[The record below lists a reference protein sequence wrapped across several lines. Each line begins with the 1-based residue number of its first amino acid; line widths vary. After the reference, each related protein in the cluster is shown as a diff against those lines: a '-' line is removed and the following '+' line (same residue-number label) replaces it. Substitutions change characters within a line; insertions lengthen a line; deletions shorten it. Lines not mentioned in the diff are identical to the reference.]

1 MKILHCCLSQF
12 YIDNYSYQENILP
25 RVNKQMGHEV
35 KIIASTETY
44 LDNRNLE
51 YVEPSRYYTEDGIEI
66 VRLPYRKALPHKFM
80 RKIRSYKGVTK
91 EIEKFSPDV
100 ILHHGVPAYELLTFA
115 RYKMKNPNIRLYVDS
130 HEDFHNSARNFL
142 SREILHRRFYK
153 PIVQKALPYIDKI
166 LCVSLEVFDFLEQLY
181 EIPRSIMEFYPLG
194 GIVVDGIEHQ
204 QRREKIRLDL
214 GLGEDDV
221 LFVHSGKMNRKKRTE
236 DLLRAFSAVK
246 SKKLRL
252 ILIGNLDEE
261 IEKNVKALISQD
273 DRVSFIGWKTGNE
286 LIDYLCACDM
296 YLQPGTQSATLQNA
310 ICTGC
315 PVMLYPYESHRP
327 YLKDNGFFV
336 QTVED
341 MIDVF
346 LKIESNPSIIEDMRV
361 ASYKVAYDIL
371 DYKKLAARLYR

>member
-1 MKILHCCLSQF
+1 MKILHCCLSAF

-44 LDNRNLE
+44 LDNCNLG
-51 YVEPSRYYTEDGIEI
+51 YVKPSRYYTEDGIEI
-66 VRLPYRKALPHKFM
+66 VRLPYRKVFPLKFM

-100 ILHHGVPAYELLTFA
+100 ILLHGVPAYELLTFA
-115 RYKMKNPNIRLYVDS
+115 RYKMENPDIRIYVDS

-194 GIVVDGIEHQ
+194 GIVIDGIERQ

-214 GLGEDDV
+214 GLNEDDV

-236 DLLRAFSAVK
+236 DLLRAFSAVR

-273 DRVSFIGWKTGNE
+273 DRVSFIGWKTGYE

-310 ICTGC
+310 ICCGC
-315 PVMLYPYESHRP
+315 PIMVYPYQSHNA
-327 YLKDNGFFV
+327 YLKGNGFFV
-336 QTVED
+336 RSNDDMVEVFQKVNAKPQVLED
-341 MIDVF
+341 M
-346 LKIESNPSIIEDMRV
+346 SM
-361 ASYKVAYDIL
+361 ASFKVAYELL
-371 DYKKLAARLYR
+371 DYKKLAERLCI